1 MKSIILATAVL
12 VGVAINSISGWSG
25 NNLVDEPRPSINTV
39 DMAAPIAA
47 LQEQDVVPQ
56 DPPPPPA
63 EDSPLDIP
71 AESSV
76 MDPAPDVPPVA
87 LPPAALV
94 QPAVVTPCGGCC
106 CQPCCCPVP
115 TRFCLVDPCDGCS
128 YDICVH
134 LTPCCAGL
142 APRVDWKYGVL
153 GRKVAW
159 LYWPCCDK
167 HVKVVDPIIG
177 GIRVWE

>member
-1 MKSIILATAVL
+1 MKNIILAAAVL
-12 VGVAINSISGWSG
+12 VGVAVNSIAGWSG
-25 NNLVDEPRPSINTV
+25 NVSLDESGPATNSV
-39 DMAAPIAA
+39 DMAAPIPA
-47 LQEQDVVPQ
+47 LQDQDAPQ

-63 EDSPLDIP
+63 EASPSDIP

-76 MDPAPDVPPVA
+76 MDPAPGAPPVA
-87 LPPAALV
+87 LPPATMV
-94 QPAVVTPCGGCC
+94 QPAVVAPCYSCC

-134 LTPCCAGL
+134 LPPCCAGT
-142 APRVDWKYGVL
+142 APQVDWKYGVL

-159 LYWPCCDK
+159 LCWPCCDK

-177 GIRVWE
+177 GIRIWE